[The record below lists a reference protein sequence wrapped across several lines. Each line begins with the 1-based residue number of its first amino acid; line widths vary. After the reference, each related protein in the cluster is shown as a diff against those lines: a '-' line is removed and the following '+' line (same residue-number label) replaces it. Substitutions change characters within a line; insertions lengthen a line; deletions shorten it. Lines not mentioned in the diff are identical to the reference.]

1 MVQKQR
7 TKRRR
12 HMRGGE
18 WYNPMTWTQTST
30 SEYGPKKSWSD
41 YTTDFTKSVS
51 NGFNSVFS
59 TTPSPSSYTSS
70 ASPTS
75 SSSSSYSS
83 TTTMPSATTATPST
97 TTATSPYQAPP
108 NDVRYQQ
115 MTGTSSSSTTGGK
128 KHRRKG
134 TLKKR
139 RGGGGSQDLNYA
151 TPVFGIKTAEPT
163 YWIKYNP
170 SGGKKRR
177 TRRRSMK

>member
-1 MVQKQR
+1 MVRRTR
-7 TKRRR
+7 TKR
-12 HMRGGE
+12 GGGD

-59 TTPSPSSYTSS
+59 TTPSTSTYTT
-70 ASPTS
+70 P
-75 SSSSSYSS
+75 SSSSSYPIPSATSTPSS
-83 TTTMPSATTATPST
+83 SYPTPTATTMPST
-97 TTATSPYQAPP
+97 TTTSTSSYTSPYQAPP

-128 KHRRKG
+128 KRKRK
-134 TLKKR
+134 TLKKK
-139 RGGGGSQDLNYA
+139 RGGGTQDLNYA
-151 TPVFGIKTAEPT
+151 TPVSGIKTAEPT

-170 SGGKKRR
+170 TGGKTKRKR
-177 TRRRSMK
+177 N